1 MLAIDLGEEGLYQ
14 YLSTQLKTFFPDGVS
29 FDGADTRQAFKI
41 TLERVERCFAHI
53 SLSGFSDEN
62 GHTYL
67 SHTHTDQYAMF
78 LYFFM
83 NSLWKVSDNKAIC
96 NKVMA
101 LNRALHGFFV
111 SYKCALPSIFCIQHP
126 VGTVLG
132 NACYSDYL
140 VVLQNVTVNTGVSED
155 GTLVPKLGKG
165 LYLGAGSKIIGNESV
180 GDRCSVGVNAIVYNQ
195 KIEDDFN
202 VISQKRGG
210 SAMIKRKKEHC
221 KAQLFFRDAIK

>member
-1 MLAIDLGEEGLYQ
+1 MLAIDLGEERLYQ
-14 YLSTQLKTFFPDGVS
+14 YLSLQLETFFPDGVP
-29 FDGADTRQAFKI
+29 FEGEDTRRAFK
-41 TLERVERCFAHI
+41 TALERVEQCFVHI
-53 SLSGFSDEN
+53 ALPGFSDEE

-83 NSLWKVSDNKAIC
+83 NSLWKISENKAIC
-96 NKVMA
+96 NKVMT

-111 SYKCALPSIFCIQHP
+111 SYKCALPGIFCIQHP

-132 NACYSDYL
+132 NARYSDYL

-165 LYLGAGSKIIGNESV
+165 LYLGAGSKIIGNEPI
-180 GDRCSVGVNAIVYNQ
+180 GNRCSIGVNAIVYNQ

-202 VISQKRGG
+202 VISQGG
-210 SAMIKRKKEHC
+210 GVLLS
-221 KAQLFFRDAIK
+221 